1 MIESTLNQFFR
12 PKFEAGFLLVT
23 TKLIKLASD
32 SIKNFE
38 INQKEIK
45 LVQIQSKK
53 IENNKIFFD

>member
-38 INQKEIK
+38 INQKR
-45 LVQIQSKK
+45 SKRNQNRSKMIEKVK
-53 IENNKIFFD
+53 IY